1 MEKLSLKQAQ
11 DLVAEYAP
19 SPYYVD
25 EYRAM
30 EDHYLPH
37 LCALLD
43 QHVPGSVVEIGPGWG
58 TMAVWLAS
66 RGWDVRCV
74 DHMSLGHFNSGYLLD
89 AVDARGGSIDYLT
102 EDIEGPGQGILD
114 LGAHPL
120 VLMTQVIPHLRWR
133 PTGALRNCRAL
144 LAEGGLF
151 ITSAL
156 DATAYP
162 AIHPPHG
169 TDWRSIPEFAE
180 GVERPNF
187 AQAMEMCMYSRAT
200 LEDLLREVFGK
211 VNVWRPEGS
220 TVLFATCRP

>member
-66 RGWDVRCV
+66 RGWQINTV
-74 DHMSLGHFNSGYLLD
+74 DFIAVGEFMTHALVGAASINYVQENIEEPSTGVLELG
-89 AVDARGGSIDYLT
+89 R
-102 EDIEGPGQGILD
+102 
-114 LGAHPL
+114 HPL

-133 PTGALRNCRAL
+133 PTCALRNARAL